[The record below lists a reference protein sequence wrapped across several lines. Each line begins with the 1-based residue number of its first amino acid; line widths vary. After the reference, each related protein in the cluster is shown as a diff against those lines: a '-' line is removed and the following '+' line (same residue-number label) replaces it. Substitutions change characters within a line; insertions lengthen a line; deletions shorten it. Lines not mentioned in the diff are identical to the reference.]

1 MEMILENNIIELSS
15 NKAFSIQ
22 NIVKLDGRLS
32 EYPPNQGGYVP
43 LNCYLLKEENGA
55 FLLDTGYLYH
65 KKNGLDK
72 IKYMLGPEKPLKSI
86 QLRINEFM

>member
-32 EYPPNQGGYVP
+32 AYPPNQGGYVP
-43 LNCYLLKEENGA
+43 LNCYLLKEENG
-55 FLLDTGYLYH
+55 
-65 KKNGLDK
+65 K
-72 IKYMLGPEKPLKSI
+72 
-86 QLRINEFM
+86 